1 MCDRESTMAVPLL
14 TTKLYIPPL
23 RPGLVSRPR
32 LIERLNAA
40 LGQSRKRG
48 FACKLILICAPAGFG
63 KTTLLSEWI
72 RTAGT
77 GEPSSPRVAWLSLDE
92 GDNDP
97 IVAALQTIDA
107 SLGKT
112 AQVALDVSQPQPP
125 PLEPLVT
132 MLINDIVAARRDVP
146 FVLAL
151 DDYHVIEDEQIHSS
165 LDFLLD
171 RAPPGLH
178 LVITSRAEPA
188 LSLSRRRRWGRSC

>member
-1 MCDRESTMAVPLL
+1 MAVPLL

-77 GEPSSPRVAWLSLDE
+77 REPSPPQVAWLSLDE

-97 IVAALQTIDA
+97 IRFWRYAVAALQTIDA
-107 SLGKT
+107 SLGK
-112 AQVALDVSQPQPP
+112 
-125 PLEPLVT
+125 
-132 MLINDIVAARRDVP
+132 AARAP
-146 FVLAL
+146 FRETTEIGA
-151 DDYHVIEDEQIHSS
+151 
-165 LDFLLD
+165 
-171 RAPPGLH
+171 R
-178 LVITSRAEPA
+178 
-188 LSLSRRRRWGRSC
+188 